1 MLRVLVCFFLTL
13 AVVGCDDG
21 APPMADAGFEPPVI
35 LEVEAPSPA
44 VEGSILV
51 VRGLGL
57 DTTGDAP
64 RLRIESGGALVDTL
78 PSVMDFEDGR
88 LFFSL
93 TAGAVSTLG
102 AGSHDVTLTVQGDVD
117 SDPYVTSLD
126 LATSL
131 PISLGD
137 VPQGE
142 VHFNDPAM
150 LGGDGFI
157 TATEGELTARF
168 VGTFSPDAGGSTPVD
183 VELPVVPLERGD
195 RSRGMVVLSTDLG
208 QLAEGTF
215 DGTVQLT
222 SALLSGETTESEEVA
237 ATLHFNSPDLFSL
250 EPTDASLGQ
259 VLFVNGAGFLGGSER
274 PDETTVL
281 ELQGTFT
288 PAGGGEPEP
297 FGPAEIVP
305 RYESGNVVQMIIDVE
320 VRRDELVSALFGH
333 ARGTF
338 MGQATPVAI
347 AGTVELPG
355 PTVPFGF
362 VLGPVRQV
370 VYVRLLP
377 GFYASL
383 SRFGLQNA
391 RAEIEAAIEARMR
404 GIYEG
409 WNVDLRFEEPD
420 DFSRTAYSILEI
432 GGPDPNGVGLFG
444 YDNTPGKDIGN
455 LRLFDLIGGTN
466 AETQLD
472 GYPGYGG
479 VFVESFLFWS
489 EEPGLPGDRPLGAPD
504 PEPLFDEIFGPV
516 RERAA
521 TRAEARGDGD
531 PERVA
536 QVRAAISALA
546 SIVGETASHELG
558 HSLGMAQPYGSP
570 NVYHNDFDGDGCL
583 MDTGGD
589 RPLGE
594 RMALDGYTPTQ
605 FCYDHPE
612 YLDEI
617 LGL

>member
-1 MLRVLVCFFLTL
+1 M
-13 AVVGCDDG
+13 GCDDG
-21 APPMADAGFEPPVI
+21 APPRTDAGFEPPVI

-44 VEGSILV
+44 VQGSILV

-57 DTTGDAP
+57 ETTGSSP
-64 RLRIESGGALVDTL
+64 RLRVESGGSLVDTL
-78 PSVMDFEDGR
+78 PSVMDFEEGR

-102 AGSHDVTLTVQGDVD
+102 SGTHSVTLTVQGDVD
-117 SDPYVTSLD
+117 SDPYVTELTV
-126 LATSL
+126 ATTL
-131 PISLGD
+131 PIVLAD

-142 VHFNDPAM
+142 VHFNDAAM
-150 LGGDGFI
+150 LTGDGFI
-157 TATEGELTARF
+157 TATEGELVARW
-168 VGTFSPDAGGSTPVD
+168 VGTFSPDTGGSTPVD
-183 VELPVVPLERGD
+183 VELPVVPLERTD
-195 RSRGMVVLSTDLG
+195 RSRGLVVLTTDLG

-215 DGTVQLT
+215 DGTVQLRSTLT
-222 SALLSGETTESEEVA
+222 SGDSTESGEVDVTM
-237 ATLHFNSPDLFSL
+237 HFNSPDLFSL
-250 EPTDASLGQ
+250 SPTEASLGQ
-259 VLFVNGAGFLGGSER
+259 VLFINGAGFLGGSDR
-274 PDETTVL
+274 PNETTVL

-297 FGPAEIVP
+297 FGPVELVP
-305 RYESGNVVQMIIDVE
+305 RFESGNVVQLVIDAE

-333 ARGTF
+333 GRGTF

-347 AGTVELPG
+347 SGTVELPG

-377 GFYASL
+377 GFYSSL

-391 RAEIEAAIEARMR
+391 RAEVEQVVAERMQ
-404 GIYEG
+404 GIYAG

-444 YDNTPGKDIGN
+444 YDNTPGKDIQN

-466 AETQLD
+466 AETQQD

-489 EEPGLPGDRPLGAPD
+489 EDPGLPVDRPLGAPD

-516 RERAA
+516 RQQAA
-521 TRAEARGDGD
+521 TRAEVAGEGD

-536 QVRAAISALA
+536 QVRQAISALG

-570 NVYHNDFDGDGCL
+570 NVFHNDSDGDGCL
-583 MDTGGD
+583 MDSGGD
-589 RPLGE
+589 RPLAE
-594 RMALDGYTPTQ
+594 RMALAGEAPTT